1 MSERTESSDAPAG
14 AEPDDRSAPRGPL
27 AGFRVVELG
36 QLLAGPFCST
46 LLAYYGAEV
55 IKVEPPGGDPIRSW
69 RVLKDGESLW
79 WASLGRNKKSVTLDL
94 RQERGRE
101 LARRLIA
108 GSDVLVENFRP
119 GTLEK
124 WGLGPDELRRDNPS
138 LIVARISGY
147 GQTGP
152 MARRPGYA
160 SVCEGFGGLRY
171 VNGHPGEAPVRAN
184 LSLGDSLAGLHA
196 AFGVLLALIERGRG
210 DGDVARAGERGRG
223 QDVDVGIFEA
233 VYNLMEAVV
242 PEYSGA
248 GVVREPSGTTIT
260 GIVPTNTYRCSDGR
274 FVIIGGN
281 GESIFQR
288 LMRAAG
294 RPEMAEDPRFA
305 GNANR
310 VLHEEEIDRALAEWT
325 ATLTLD
331 QALAALAEAEVPSGP
346 IYSVREMMEDP
357 QYRARGLF
365 EPVEVGGERL
375 EIPAIV
381 PRLGRTPGA
390 TRWPGPKLG
399 EHTREVLGELGIDAA
414 ALGELERA
422 GVI

>member
-1 MSERTESSDAPAG
+1 MPN
-14 AEPDDRSAPRGPL
+14 PRPL
-27 AGFRVVELG
+27 DGVRVVELG

-55 IKVEPPGGDPIRSW
+55 IKVEPRGGDALRTW
-69 RVLKDGESLW
+69 RVLRDGQSLW
-79 WASLGRNKKSVTLDL
+79 WSSIGRNKRCITLDL
-94 RQERGRE
+94 KLERGRE
-101 LARRLIA
+101 LARRLIDQA
-108 GSDVLVENFRP
+108 DVLVENFRP

-124 WGLGPDELRRDNPS
+124 WGMSPETLRQSNPE

-152 MARRPGYA
+152 MAQRPGYA

-171 VNGHPGEAPVRAN
+171 VNGVPGERPVRPN
-184 LSLGDSLAGLHA
+184 LSLGDSLAGFHA
-196 AFGVLLALIERGRG
+196 AFGVLLALLQRRTSG
-210 DGDVARAGERGRG
+210 AG

-248 GVVREPSGTTIT
+248 GVVREPSGSTIT
-260 GIVPTNTYRCSDGR
+260 GIVPTNTYRCADGKY
-274 FVIIGGN
+274 IIVGGN

-310 VLHEEEIDRALAEWT
+310 VEHEEEIDRALAEWA
-325 ATLTLD
+325 ATLTLEE
-331 QALAALAEAEVPSGP
+331 ALQRLQDAEVPSGP

-365 EPVEVGGERL
+365 EQVDLAGETL
-375 EIPAIV
+375 DIPAIV
-381 PRLGRTPGA
+381 PRLSATPGRTE
-390 TRWPGPKLG
+390 WPGPQLG
-399 EHTREVLGELGIDAA
+399 EHTQEVLAELG
-414 ALGELERA
+414 LSTEELTELARD